1 MAPKK
6 RTVLEEVFDFSQW
19 ALQDIVKVPLPSV
32 SASDPPPMRWLGVQS
47 LAFITTG
54 RDGSVIVNNAAKRD
68 LHFELGYVDGYRKET
83 HIVMPSMYSIRFG
96 CRKAV
101 TEVRPRSAWVRNH
114 EPCSWLRVL
123 KKV

>member
-6 RTVLEEVFDFSQW
+6 RKVLEEVFDFSQW

-68 LHFELGYVDGYRKET
+68 LHFELGYVEGRRQET
-83 HIVMPSMYSIRFG
+83 
-96 CRKAV
+96 A
-101 TEVRPRSAWVRNH
+101 
-114 EPCSWLRVL
+114 
-123 KKV
+123 